1 MKIYTGYTIILYICT
16 IITIYQSLKTIFMDY
31 KIIDIEGIGDVYA
44 EKLIAAGIN
53 KVSEL
58 LEKCAAP
65 KGRKELAEATGIS
78 EKLILRWTN
87 HADLFRINGVGP
99 QFAELL
105 EAAGVDTVKEFR
117 HRVAAN
123 LQPKLEEVNAAKNIC
138 NRVPAVS
145 EIQKMIDQAKELEPK
160 MTY

>member
-1 MKIYTGYTIILYICT
+1 
-16 IITIYQSLKTIFMDY
+16 MDY
-31 KIIDIEGIGDVYA
+31 KIIDIEGVGEVYA
-44 EKLIAAGIN
+44 EKLQAAGIN

-58 LEKCAAP
+58 LEKCASA
-65 KGRKELAEATGIS
+65 KGRKALAAETEIP

-105 EAAGVDTVKEFR
+105 EKAGVDTVKEFA
-117 HRVAAN
+117 HRVAEN
-123 LQPKLEEVNAAKNIC
+123 LQPKLEATNAQFHIC
-138 NRVPAVS
+138 GRVPS
-145 EIQKMIDQAKELEPK
+145 LIEIEKMLLQARDLEPK

>member
-1 MKIYTGYTIILYICT
+1 
-16 IITIYQSLKTIFMDY
+16 MDY

-65 KGRKELAEATGIS
+65 KGRKALAEETGIS
-78 EKLILRWTN
+78 EKLILKWTN

-117 HRVAAN
+117 HRVAEN
-123 LQPKLEEVNAAKNIC
+123 LQPKLEKTNAAKNIC